1 MGKLFLNDTE
11 MAKKTDF
18 RHYQTLKSSIR
29 RELTEEDCSLT
40 VIPGNSQGKNPFS
53 ISLFSYHDGVVFKIL
68 RGATWP
74 RGITICKWDAGIL
87 CSVYENILEFLP
99 FHKTFRFVLTSRNV
113 LVMIVTKGKTKDTRT
128 TDNDQGNPQVLRSIC
143 CFENTSLQTEP

>member
-1 MGKLFLNDTE
+1 MQKKTLELKTDSQNMGKLFLNDTE

-53 ISLFSYHDGVVFKIL
+53 ISPFSYHDGVVFKIL
-68 RGATWP
+68 RGAT
-74 RGITICKWDAGIL
+74 
-87 CSVYENILEFLP
+87 
-99 FHKTFRFVLTSRNV
+99 
-113 LVMIVTKGKTKDTRT
+113 
-128 TDNDQGNPQVLRSIC
+128 
-143 CFENTSLQTEP
+143 

>member
-29 RELTEEDCSLT
+29 REDCSLT

-68 RGATWP
+68 RGAT
-74 RGITICKWDAGIL
+74 
-87 CSVYENILEFLP
+87 
-99 FHKTFRFVLTSRNV
+99 
-113 LVMIVTKGKTKDTRT
+113 
-128 TDNDQGNPQVLRSIC
+128 
-143 CFENTSLQTEP
+143 